1 MRMGKRLKELRKHYH
16 YTQRDVAD
24 LLDISQSQYAKIES
38 GERNLKLTKLD
49 KLCSLYMVTPEYV
62 LYGEGEAPTR
72 TYFKKDNKEI
82 SLNTIQKMNKI
93 MRNLHEMHA
102 LAEKHNIK

>member
-1 MRMGKRLKELRKHYH
+1 MKGGKQVSILGDIILFSLERGQSSFFLFFFLPVCPHILLR
-16 YTQRDVAD
+16 
-24 LLDISQSQYAKIES
+24 
-38 GERNLKLTKLD
+38 D
-49 KLCSLYMVTPEYV
+49 KLCSLYMVTPEYI

-82 SLNTIQKMNKI
+82 SLDTIQKMNKI